1 MRLAPMRYKEFTWP
15 HNPETYQVEH
25 RRQVA
30 VHKVPFGGYVLQDLG
45 AGCRVLEG
53 EGTFAGKDAYA
64 TFRALEQVFDQPGPG
79 LLVHPVWPASSAY
92 FVTLQLTE
100 EPLPDFVRY
109 RFAFWEDQGGYK
121 AGLTEMLV
129 HPVWPA
135 SSAYFVT
142 LQLTEEPLPDF
153 VRYRFAFWEDQGGYK
168 AGLTEIAAGGT
179 EEGGSAGEA
188 SQSASSYSGT
198 YVVRKGDTLWG
209 IAGRYGVALTALIAA
224 NPQIKNPNLIYPGE
238 TVVIP

>member
-15 HNPETYQVEH
+15 YNPETYQVEH

-53 EGTFAGKDAYA
+53 EGTFAGKDAYV

-79 LLVHPVWPASSAY
+79 
-92 FVTLQLTE
+92 
-100 EPLPDFVRY
+100 
-109 RFAFWEDQGGYK
+109 
-121 AGLTEMLV
+121 MLV

-168 AGLTEIAAGGT
+168 AGLTEIAAGGK
-179 EEGGSAGEA
+179 EEGGSAGGA
-188 SQSASSYSGT
+188 SQPAPSYSGT

-209 IAGRYGVALTALIAA
+209 IAGRYGVALADLIAA